1 MNQEK
6 TQFRLNLNG
15 ISLELEGEKAFV
27 EQMYRDI
34 MKDIEEARRRNKA
47 IELKSSASKAS
58 AKEAEALRHRA
69 RRDSVVWIHRCS
81 ELVHK
86 IYMASPEDLGQLRQI
101 QAIDTEKIATLYIDD
116 KLLPKLMPQFDKG
129 QTLWAELT
137 PAGRH
142 KIASA
147 STGLTGERKQP

>member
-47 IELKSSASKAS
+47 IAIKASGSKAS

-86 IYMASPEDLGQLRQI
+86 IYMASPED
-101 QAIDTEKIATLYIDD
+101 K
-116 KLLPKLMPQFDKG
+116 
-129 QTLWAELT
+129 
-137 PAGRH
+137 RH
-142 KIASA
+142 R
-147 STGLTGERKQP
+147 TQPEWLQR